1 MASRPDITLPIDV
14 RGDVCLVS
22 PSGRQVTLRASG
34 SELCLAV
41 PGWAEF
47 GQLGPRSL
55 LARRRALAAT
65 LRSLKKLCLTLE
77 IIVDGRRAFGLGH
90 GVKTSVLARLL
101 GLASADI
108 RFVSLVQLLKL
119 RANAR

>member
-55 LARRRALAAT
+55 LAR
-65 LRSLKKLCLTLE
+65 
-77 IIVDGRRAFGLGH
+77 
-90 GVKTSVLARLL
+90 LL

>member
-1 MASRPDITLPIDV
+1 MTVSRPDITLPIDV

-34 SELCLAV
+34 SELRLAV

-55 LARRRALAAT
+55 LAQRRALATA
-65 LRSLKKLCLTLE
+65 LRSLRKLCLTLE
-77 IIVDGRRAFGLGH
+77 VNVDGRRAFGLGH
-90 GVKTSVLARLL
+90 GVRTSLLARLL
-101 GLASADI
+101 GLTSTDI
-108 RFVSLVQLLKL
+108 RLATLVEFVRS
-119 RANAR
+119 RAR